1 MPRRWKVTILLFVPS
16 DEDGGMGIYMKK
28 KTAFILIAVL
38 TLGLFAGCGG
48 AASESKSSEE
58 IAAEAA
64 SSQEMTSESAAA
76 EDAAAE
82 DAATGS
88 AAAEESGSPKSTA
101 GGEVDLDSLK
111 TLGDAF
117 ALQGKDEDINQR
129 GFSEDKYIYVF
140 SIAGVPYRVTADL
153 PADVSEKLF
162 ALEFDENYEK
172 NEMELV
178 SGLEITSRENL
189 NDQILPQE
197 ELDALVGKTGQE
209 LFDAGWREGSFYN
222 TETLEVSLEYGPFS
236 YKMQFDG
243 EVPPEDAE
251 DFDVYTGLADKKV
264 LDVAFEGLGDATY
277 MEEEESV

>member
-1 MPRRWKVTILLFVPS
+1 
-16 DEDGGMGIYMKK
+16 MKK

-38 TLGLFAGCGG
+38 ALGLFAGCGG
-48 AASESKSSEE
+48 AASGNKSSEE
-58 IAAEAA
+58 TAAAAA

-76 EDAAAE
+76 EDAAA
-82 DAATGS
+82 GSS
-88 AAAEESGSPKSTA
+88 AAGESGSPKSA
-101 GGEVDLDSLK
+101 AEGEVDLESLK

-222 TETLEVSLEYGPFS
+222 TETQIGRAHV
-236 YKMQFDG
+236 
-243 EVPPEDAE
+243 
-251 DFDVYTGLADKKV
+251 
-264 LDVAFEGLGDATY
+264 
-277 MEEEESV
+277 

>member
-1 MPRRWKVTILLFVPS
+1 
-16 DEDGGMGIYMKK
+16 MKK

-38 TLGLFAGCGG
+38 ALGLFAGCGG
-48 AASESKSSEE
+48 AASGSKSSEE
-58 IAAEAA
+58 TTAEAA

-76 EDAAAE
+76 EDAA
-82 DAATGS
+82 TGS
-88 AAAEESGSPKSTA
+88 SAAGESGSPKSA
-101 GGEVDLDSLK
+101 AEGEVDLDSLK

-117 ALQGKDEDINQR
+117 ALQGKDEDTVQR
-129 GFSEDKYIYVF
+129 ATYEDKYIYVF
-140 SIAGVPYRVTADL
+140 SIAGVPYRVIADL

-264 LDVAFEGLGDATY
+264 LDAAFEGLGDATY